1 MAITSNPTIQSG
13 AVSTGNGTHSFL
25 NVTANTLVKA
35 TPGRICTISVVD
47 AGTGTGTIN
56 DVATLGAAGVAN
68 QIFTIPEAVG
78 TYVVDFPCGNGIA
91 LFPAPGSVLAV
102 SFN

>member
-1 MAITSNPTIQSG
+1 
-13 AVSTGNGTHSFL
+13 
-25 NVTANTLVKA
+25 
-35 TPGRICTISVVD
+35 
-47 AGTGTGTIN
+47 
-56 DVATLGAAGVAN
+56 VATLGAAGVAN
-68 QIFTIPEAVG
+68 QVFTIPEAVG